1 MAAGEGE
8 RVATG
13 VGLREER
20 VVWMRA
26 PVVEVVA
33 GVEVVEDAEV
43 VAGVEEGVG
52 EDVAV
57 VVGRRSLGVGMP
69 VCYKGGVRT
78 KRLG

>member
-1 MAAGEGE
+1 MAAGE

-13 VGLREER
+13 VSLREER
-20 VVWMRA
+20 VVWMWA

-33 GVEVVEDAEV
+33 GVEVVEDVEV

-57 VVGRRSLGVGMP
+57 VVGRRSLGRGDAVF
-69 VCYKGGVRT
+69 
-78 KRLG
+78 L